1 MKTVFADAGYWIAI
15 LNPAD
20 DLRAKAASLSNS
32 LEPFQIVTS
41 EMVFTEVLN
50 SFSKRES
57 AFRQAAAQFV
67 KQSFDNLKIEVVPQT
82 SDLFRQSLDLY
93 EQRADKAW
101 SHTDCASFC
110 IMQQRNILEALTHDR
125 HFEQAG
131 FIALLRQGKHRPPI
145 PTIRPLISAF
155 RPLISKLHLLNLALR
170 PQSLKLRLPNSKPR
184 RGC

>member
-20 DLRAKAASLSNS
+20 DLHTKAVSLSNA

-50 SFSKRES
+50 SFSRRES

-67 KQSFDNLKIEVVPQT
+67 QRSFDNPKIEVVSP
-82 SDLFRQSLDLY
+82 SSALFHQAVDLY
-93 EQRADKAW
+93 KQRADKAW
-101 SHTDCASFC
+101 SLTDCASFC
-110 IMQQRNILEALTHDR
+110 IMQQQNILEALTHDR

-131 FIALLRQGKHRPPI
+131 FIALLR
-145 PTIRPLISAF
+145 
-155 RPLISKLHLLNLALR
+155 
-170 PQSLKLRLPNSKPR
+170 
-184 RGC
+184 

>member
-20 DLRAKAASLSNS
+20 ALRVKAATLSNA
-32 LEPFQIVTS
+32 LDPFQIVTS

-50 SFSKRES
+50 SFSRRES

-67 KQSFDNLKIEVVPQT
+67 KRSIDNPKIEVVPQT
-82 SDLFRQSLDLY
+82 NDLFHQSLDLY

-101 SHTDCASFC
+101 SHKDCASFC
-110 IMQQRNILEALTHDR
+110 IMQQLKIVEALTHNR

-131 FIALLRQGKHRPPI
+131 FVALLR
-145 PTIRPLISAF
+145 
-155 RPLISKLHLLNLALR
+155 
-170 PQSLKLRLPNSKPR
+170 
-184 RGC
+184 